1 MAYSKDLVIIFII
14 MFSNKLKNRTINYY
28 YQLLM
33 NYLKYHLKVTIL
45 KNVLHLFYRNFKKI
59 IFKF

>member
-1 MAYSKDLVIIFII
+1 MAYSKDLVIILII
-14 MFSNKLKNRTINYY
+14 MLSNKLKNRTINYY

-45 KNVLHLFYRNFKKI
+45 KKVSIEILKK
-59 IFKF
+59 